1 MLLQVGVLSKWP
13 SSYWNLQIRMIIQT
27 EDTNGGEIMFS
38 KAEERFLE
46 DLGTDLGTLSH
57 DWLVWTL
64 VLHQREAWPC
74 GRKYGGCWQTVSHPG
89 TWVHSSRVTWVC
101 LSSRAW
107 PLSWAQALRRSWAGW
122 ALRERKCSGFT
133 GRRVCED
140 GARAGSLRERMVPFN
155 ADRCSLAQSQ
165 PG

>member
-57 DWLVWTL
+57 DWLV
-64 VLHQREAWPC
+64 
-74 GRKYGGCWQTVSHPG
+74 
-89 TWVHSSRVTWVC
+89 
-101 LSSRAW
+101 
-107 PLSWAQALRRSWAGW
+107 
-122 ALRERKCSGFT
+122 
-133 GRRVCED
+133 
-140 GARAGSLRERMVPFN
+140 
-155 ADRCSLAQSQ
+155 
-165 PG
+165 